1 MTDEEIIN
9 KLDYLFSRMEAN
21 NQLKKLADENGL
33 DIKNSIEL
41 TDEDKDNYAVTIVSL
56 LLAKRNNDQEYQIL
70 KRVGLKRREVRTSIV
85 NKYKNDAIDL
95 IKKYKSA

>member
-21 NQLKKLADENGL
+21 NRLKKLADENGL

>member
-9 KLDYLFSRMEAN
+9 KLDYLFSRMEDN
-21 NQLKKLADENGL
+21 NRLKKLADENGL